1 MKKVI
6 FAILSLLLL
15 CSCAAPKLTNTV
27 WCTIKEVS
35 NEGRAGV
42 LVESIYFL
50 KDGKANICRSIL
62 SDSSLVV
69 APYKYADA
77 SYLLLDAKSKD
88 KPVRIDARTVHGD
101 SLMTEGLVNIK
112 KNLLM
117 LQVNGDSAATIYV
130 KNPNV
135 IIE

>member
-6 FAILSLLLL
+6 LATLSLLLL
-15 CSCAAPKLTNTV
+15 YSCATPKLTNTV

-35 NEGRAGV
+35 NEGQTGV

-50 KDGKANICRSIL
+50 KDGKANVCRAIL
-62 SDSSLVV
+62 ADSSLVV

-77 SYLLLDAKSKD
+77 SYVILDAKSKD
-88 KPVRIDARTVHGD
+88 KPVRFDAINVYGD
-101 SLMTEGLVNIK
+101 SLRTEGLVNVK
-112 KNLLM
+112 KNILM
-117 LQVNGDSAATIYV
+117 LHGNEEAATVYV
-130 KNPNV
+130 KNHNV